1 MNAQKLIPNIL
12 GSLIA
17 IAALGAAA
25 QLSIS
30 LPESVSVAPITGQSL
45 AVLLVAHLLKWKWGF
60 LSTSAYLLLGL
71 LGVPVFSDFSSGS
84 EVVFGPTMGYFIGFI
99 IAVLAVGKLAE
110 TQKSRFP
117 FYLLQMLI
125 GTLIILL
132 IGWLGLFRFL
142 EPKEAFMKGILPFLP
157 GALVKILIGA
167 ILLSVHRRFKM
178 LLNPTKS

>member
-117 FYLLQMLI
+117 F
-125 GTLIILL
+125 
-132 IGWLGLFRFL
+132 
-142 EPKEAFMKGILPFLP
+142 
-157 GALVKILIGA
+157 
-167 ILLSVHRRFKM
+167 
-178 LLNPTKS
+178 